1 MPLLVCI
8 FLNWIRSEGFIPR
21 WPWRCWRTATIVSS
35 PVLRC
40 LERWTVTC
48 AKPWLWRARRP
59 ILPWWAVPIR
69 VCRWKRFSMPC
80 PVISLCWGMPATLVS
95 GLGSF
100 QVSLFDFSVS
110 TSPEFG
116 LPWYSVFM
124 CFYGLRRLRFWPTM
138 SDENEAL
145 MLKARLWGAWNSA
158 PGLWTLGW
166 SLCWATPTAELS
178 RELLRPIFRK
188 RSEPTTPWTSCW
200 TSWAPWCLRPKVS
213 AAGTPPQM
221 RSPARPCGAQQLE
234 SEEPNRLKYL
244 ELFCILLD
252 YLLILVERVFQPFS
266 SSQKIWWIGA
276 GSEAERLPHHEFH
289 AEALRCHPR
298 EGAQWSAGDPGR
310 RLWLEHGEGARVQ
323 AICFGFLREHLRQ
336 LYS

>member
-8 FLNWIRSEGFIPR
+8 FLNWRSEGFIPR

-40 LERWTVTC
+40 LERWTATC

-145 MLKARLWGAWNSA
+145 MLKAPLWGAWNSA

-178 RELLRPIFRK
+178 REPLRPIFRK
-188 RSEPTTPWTSCW
+188 RSEPTMPWTSCW

-213 AAGTPPQM
+213 AAGMPPQM
-221 RSPARPCGAQQLE
+221 RSPARPWGLWGSAVGKRGAQPVEISRTVL
-234 SEEPNRLKYL
+234 Y
-244 ELFCILLD
+244 FVGLLVD
-252 YLLILVERVFQPFS
+252 T
-266 SSQKIWWIGA
+266 
-276 GSEAERLPHHEFH
+276 
-289 AEALRCHPR
+289 C
-298 EGAQWSAGDPGR
+298 
-310 RLWLEHGEGARVQ
+310 
-323 AICFGFLREHLRQ
+323 
-336 LYS
+336 